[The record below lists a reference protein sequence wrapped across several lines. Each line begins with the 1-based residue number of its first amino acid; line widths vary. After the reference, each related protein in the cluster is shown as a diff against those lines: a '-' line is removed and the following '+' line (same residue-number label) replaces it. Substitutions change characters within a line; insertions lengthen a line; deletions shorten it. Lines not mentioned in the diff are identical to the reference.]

1 MPALLMIEHFVS
13 VMDVLIPLAEPR
25 YLAEPRRDHEARKLS
40 KNWNYPA
47 LSDLS

>member
-1 MPALLMIEHFVS
+1 MPALVMIEHFVS
-13 VMDVLIPLAEPR
+13 VMDVLIP
-25 YLAEPRRDHEARKLS
+25 LAEPRRDHEARKLS